1 MNNENKNI
9 WFYLKES
16 IEYYKNVRDRVSGTD
31 REIIRRFDE
40 ENIEEF
46 GELKYVEVLRSSQ
59 SIQMIKGE
67 INFGKDFNKKLGIII
82 PKWIEL
88 FENIIDEIDLN
99 VTMEITDNLK
109 NKFEFLQTN
118 YLEWLIGYSLNVR
131 NYLCELEEENLKK
144 LKTKIAKKFANEILL
159 KLEIAQPNI
168 LSIRPYF
175 LNN

>member
-1 MNNENKNI
+1 
-9 WFYLKES
+9 
-16 IEYYKNVRDRVSGTD
+16 
-31 REIIRRFDE
+31 
-40 ENIEEF
+40 
-46 GELKYVEVLRSSQ
+46 
-59 SIQMIKGE
+59 
-67 INFGKDFNKKLGIII
+67 
-82 PKWIEL
+82 
-88 FENIIDEIDLN
+88 
-99 VTMEITDNLK
+99 MEITDNLK

-131 NYLCELEEENLKK
+131 NYLCKLEEENLKK